1 MRQMTAKSTKKESSG
16 NPLAPSAG
24 FPPILGR
31 HPRALV
37 LGSLPSRKS
46 LEKQQYYGHPQN
58 AFWSVMGALFGAS
71 GSYPERCTALE
82 ESGLAVWDVLAQ
94 SVRPGSMDA
103 DIDAATAIANP
114 LPDLV
119 AANDSL
125 VLVCFNGQKARQ
137 MFDRLVGADALGRDI
152 ELVTMPSTSPAY
164 AAMSVREKTLR
175 WQETLSRAFPALIDA
190 DLPLT
195 RGE

>member
-1 MRQMTAKSTKKESSG
+1 MTAKGTKIESSEIPPG
-16 NPLAPSAG
+16 PSAG

-58 AFWSVMGALFGAS
+58 AFWSVMGA
-71 GSYPERCTALE
+71 
-82 ESGLAVWDVLAQ
+82 
-94 SVRPGSMDA
+94 
-103 DIDAATAIANP
+103 ATAIANP
-114 LPDLV
+114 LPELV

-137 MFDRLVGADALGRDI
+137 LFDRLVGADALGRDI

-164 AAMSVREKTLR
+164 AAMSVQEKTRR
-175 WQETLSRAFPALIDA
+175 WQEMLSRAFPALIDA

-195 RGE
+195 RGK